1 MRKRYEIDMCNG
13 PLLKSML
20 LFAIPLMC
28 SSMLQLL
35 FNAAD
40 LIVISNFR
48 GEDSMSAVGSN
59 TALINLLTNL
69 FVGLSVGVNVL
80 VARYYGARK
89 EKELKASV
97 HTAISLSIVSGIML
111 MVIGIIFARDF
122 LILMRV
128 PKRVLPLAT
137 TYLRIYFIGMPA
149 MMVYNFG
156 SSVLRAVGDTKRPLY
171 YLTVAGV
178 VNVIV
183 NLLLVVG
190 AGRDVEGVA
199 VATVFSQ
206 IISAVLILRALIK
219 EESTIKLSIKQLR
232 IEKNSLF
239 NIFKIGIPAGIQG
252 VIFALSNVLIQSSIN
267 SFGEITLAGNAA
279 AANIESFVY
288 MGMNAFH
295 QAAVSF
301 TGQNVGA
308 GKKERIG
315 KILITAQGCVIAVGL
330 IMGIGALLLGNPLLS
345 IYSSDTLVIAA
356 GMRRLYI
363 ISATYALCGIMDVF
377 FGVLR
382 GMGYSVMPMIV
393 SLVGACGLRI
403 LWLDTVFKIPE
414 YHTIEVVYLSY
425 PITWLITLCVHFI
438 CYIVVKQKM
447 DGRRNLYG

>member
-1 MRKRYEIDMCNG
+1 M
-13 PLLKSML
+13 
-20 LFAIPLMC
+20 
-28 SSMLQLL
+28 
-35 FNAAD
+35 
-40 LIVISNFR
+40 
-48 GEDSMSAVGSN
+48 
-59 TALINLLTNL
+59 
-69 FVGLSVGVNVL
+69 
-80 VARYYGARK
+80 
-89 EKELKASV
+89 
-97 HTAISLSIVSGIML
+97 
-111 MVIGIIFARDF
+111 
-122 LILMRV
+122 
-128 PKRVLPLAT
+128 
-137 TYLRIYFIGMPA
+137 
-149 MMVYNFG
+149 
-156 SSVLRAVGDTKRPLY
+156 
-171 YLTVAGV
+171 
-178 VNVIV
+178 
-183 NLLLVVG
+183 
-190 AGRDVEGVA
+190 
-199 VATVFSQ
+199 
-206 IISAVLILRALIK
+206 
-219 EESTIKLSIKQLR
+219 
-232 IEKNSLF
+232 
-239 NIFKIGIPAGIQG
+239 
-252 VIFALSNVLIQSSIN
+252 LIQSSIN

-377 FGVLR
+377 VGVLR

-403 LWLDTVFKIPE
+403 LWLATVFKIPE

>member
-122 LILMRV
+122 LILMSV

-377 FGVLR
+377 VGVLR

>member
-239 NIFKIGIPAGIQG
+239 NIFKIGIPAGIKG

-377 FGVLR
+377 VGVLR

>member
-206 IISAVLILRALIK
+206 NISAVLILRALIK

-330 IMGIGALLLGNPLLS
+330 IMGIGVLLLGNPLLS

-377 FGVLR
+377 VGVLR

-403 LWLDTVFKIPE
+403 LWLATVFKIPE

>member
-206 IISAVLILRALIK
+206 NISAVLILRALIK

-377 FGVLR
+377 VGVLR

-403 LWLDTVFKIPE
+403 LWLATVFKIPE

>member
-377 FGVLR
+377 VGVLR

>member
-232 IEKNSLF
+232 IEKNTLS

-330 IMGIGALLLGNPLLS
+330 IMGIGALLFGNPLLR

-377 FGVLR
+377 VGVLR

-403 LWLDTVFKIPE
+403 LWLATVFKIPE

-438 CYIVVKQKM
+438 CYIVVKKKM
-447 DGRRNLYG
+447 DGGRNLYG